1 MGEFLW
7 VILGLAFVIFM
18 LCKEGYWEVIGC
30 ILGFV
35 LTIAVIY
42 WLIQANAILPAA
54 ILFLIVIIFLV
65 IYIKVRNSKGWI
77 AIRSNEDGIKLRKI
91 LSEQIEIPN
100 FQFDDIFIDKIYTD
114 KSSPFWTSAGGVPEK
129 VSVQECYD
137 WLCVRITEFLNY
149 VGVDILTGGS
159 KVLPP
164 FLSLRRSKCMINNS
178 ESYPQKYRDYRE
190 ERKTALIIE
199 KYYLMKLLGL
209 KYRRYDV
216 KENKSDY
223 DNYINA
229 NDLFVANSK
238 YLSLEDNNNYK
249 KCRSR
254 LKRIFRDKYDIF
266 LHSGWSKYYEEEGD

>member
-42 WLIQANAILPAA
+42 WLIQANAIQPAA
-54 ILFLIVIIFLV
+54 ILFLVAIICLV
-65 IYIKVRNSKGWI
+65 IYIKVRDNKGWI

-91 LSEQIEIPN
+91 LSEQTEIPN

-137 WLCVRITEFLNY
+137 WLCVRITEFLTY
-149 VGVDILTGGS
+149 VGVDILPGGS
-159 KVLPP
+159 KVLPT